1 MGRYQEFANYCTN
14 HGFIVYGID
23 LVGHGKSLYQGHIK
37 GYFGI
42 FLDEEV
48 EAEDEIQ
55 AKEEILYEIL
65 DNLANYIEIDVIEVD
80 EDIDYDDE
88 EE

>member
-1 MGRYQEFANYCTN
+1 MKKYKVE
-14 HGFIVYGID
+14 D
-23 LVGHGKSLYQGHIK
+23 IK

-55 AKEEILYEIL
+55 AMEYILEEIKVL
-65 DNLANYIEIDVIEVD
+65 
-80 EDIDYDDE
+80 
-88 EE
+88 

>member
-1 MGRYQEFANYCTN
+1 MKKFKVEDIR
-14 HGFIVYGID
+14 
-23 LVGHGKSLYQGHIK
+23 
-37 GYFGI
+37 GYFDI
-42 FLDEEV
+42 FLDEEI
-48 EAEDEIQ
+48 EAEDEMQ

-65 DNLANYIEIDVIEVD
+65 DNLGNYIEIDVIEVD

>member
-1 MGRYQEFANYCTN
+1 MKKFKVEDIR
-14 HGFIVYGID
+14 
-23 LVGHGKSLYQGHIK
+23 
-37 GYFGI
+37 GYFDI

-48 EAEDEIQ
+48 EAEDEMQ

-65 DNLANYIEIDVIEVD
+65 DNLGNYIEIDVIEVD

-88 EE
+88 V

>member
-1 MGRYQEFANYCTN
+1 MKKYKVE
-14 HGFIVYGID
+14 D
-23 LVGHGKSLYQGHIK
+23 IK

-55 AKEEILYEIL
+55 AMEYIL
-65 DNLANYIEIDVIEVD
+65 DEIMDNIGNYIEIDVIEVD
-80 EDIDYDDE
+80 DDIDYDDE

>member
-1 MGRYQEFANYCTN
+1 MKKFKVEDIR
-14 HGFIVYGID
+14 
-23 LVGHGKSLYQGHIK
+23 
-37 GYFGI
+37 GYFDI
-42 FLDEEV
+42 FLDEEI

-65 DNLANYIEIDVIEVD
+65 DNLGNYIEIEVIEVD

>member
-1 MGRYQEFANYCTN
+1 MKKFKVEEIR
-14 HGFIVYGID
+14 
-23 LVGHGKSLYQGHIK
+23 
-37 GYFGI
+37 GYFDI
-42 FLDEEV
+42 FLDEEI

-65 DNLANYIEIDVIEVD
+65 DNLGNYIEIEVIEVD

>member
-1 MGRYQEFANYCTN
+1 MKKYKVE
-14 HGFIVYGID
+14 D
-23 LVGHGKSLYQGHIK
+23 IK

-55 AKEEILYEIL
+55 AMEYIL
-65 DNLANYIEIDVIEVD
+65 DEIMDNIGNYIEIDVIEVD
-80 EDIDYDDE
+80 DDIDYDE
-88 EE
+88 VE

>member
-1 MGRYQEFANYCTN
+1 MKKYKVEDIR
-14 HGFIVYGID
+14 
-23 LVGHGKSLYQGHIK
+23 
-37 GYFGI
+37 GYFDI
-42 FLDEEV
+42 FLDEEI
-48 EAEDEIQ
+48 EAEDEMQ

-88 EE
+88 VE

>member
-1 MGRYQEFANYCTN
+1 MKKYKVE
-14 HGFIVYGID
+14 D
-23 LVGHGKSLYQGHIK
+23 IK

-55 AKEEILYEIL
+55 AMEYIL
-65 DNLANYIEIDVIEVD
+65 DEIMDNIGNYIEIDVIEVD

>member
-1 MGRYQEFANYCTN
+1 MKKYKIEY
-14 HGFIVYGID
+14 ID
-23 LVGHGKSLYQGHIK
+23 GC
-37 GYFGI
+37 FDI
-42 FLDEEV
+42 FLGEEI
-48 EAEDEIQ
+48 EAEDEMQ

-88 EE
+88 VE

>member
-1 MGRYQEFANYCTN
+1 MKKYKVE
-14 HGFIVYGID
+14 D
-23 LVGHGKSLYQGHIK
+23 IK

-55 AKEEILYEIL
+55 AMEYIL
-65 DNLANYIEIDVIEVD
+65 DEIMDNIGNYIEIDVIEVD
-80 EDIDYDDE
+80 DDINYDDE

>member
-1 MGRYQEFANYCTN
+1 MKKFKVEDIR
-14 HGFIVYGID
+14 
-23 LVGHGKSLYQGHIK
+23 
-37 GYFGI
+37 GYFNI

-80 EDIDYDDE
+80 DDIDYDE
-88 EE
+88 VE

>member
-1 MGRYQEFANYCTN
+1 MKKYKVE
-14 HGFIVYGID
+14 D
-23 LVGHGKSLYQGHIK
+23 IK

-80 EDIDYDDE
+80 DDIDYDE
-88 EE
+88 VE